1 MLQFVKE
8 FRLYC
13 DLFTYYCLLIKQI
26 ALLGPEGVTFVHT
39 KAKNDLEENSFL
51 SNSVIVVPKNV
62 SGFNALIAAK
72 CLFSL

>member
-13 DLFTYYCLLIKQI
+13 DLFMYYCLLMKQI
-26 ALLGPEGVTFVHT
+26 ALLGLGGVTFVHT
-39 KAKNDLEENSFL
+39 KAKNGLQENSFL
-51 SNSVIVVPKNV
+51 SNSVIVVPKNIR
-62 SGFNALIAAK
+62 GINALIAAK